1 MIADAILQ
9 SLIHP
14 KTRASVSAVD
24 SDMIRFADGHS
35 LPILQG
41 KPVLLS
47 EDSLFTIE
55 GILQNTTTTQEA
67 TFIDTQGSIKNYL
80 RKRVLPSLAKDFH
93 LEKRYREL
101 AQTVNAKGG
110 RVLVIGS
117 GDKVAYYKSLFH
129 ACEVVC
135 SDVHL
140 GLDADCVID
149 AHEIP
154 FPDGF
159 FDLVFAAQ
167 VLEHTMNPWKVAQE
181 AQRVTKI
188 GGRIQMEA
196 PQNYPY
202 HGQPYDFFRFTF
214 TGLRIL
220 FEQCSIE
227 KASITESNAAMVGVT
242 LGNYM
247 MNLSAQRYYRQGA
260 LFLSRFMFGWLKY
273 LDRFTLHQRSVSFPK
288 GYAFTFLKDGEVR
301 KGDALLKEY
310 YALKP

>member
-14 KTRASVSAVD
+14 KTRASISAVD
-24 SDMIRFADGHS
+24 TDMIRFTDGHS
-35 LPILQG
+35 LPMMQG
-41 KPVLLS
+41 RPILLS

-55 GILQNTTTTQEA
+55 GILQNAATTQEA
-67 TFIDTQGSIKNYL
+67 TFIDTQGSVKNYL

-93 LEKRYREL
+93 LEKRYHEL
-101 AQTVNAKGG
+101 AQTVNAYGG

-117 GDKVAYYKSLFH
+117 GDKVMYYKNLFH

-140 GLDADCVID
+140 QLGADCVID

-181 AQRVTKI
+181 VQRVTKI
-188 GGRIQMEA
+188 GGRIQMEV

-214 TGLRIL
+214 TGLRVL
-220 FEQCSIE
+220 FEQCSVA

-247 MNLSAQRYYRQGA
+247 MNLSAQKYYRQGA
-260 LFLSRFMFGWLKY
+260 LFLSRFLFGWLKY
-273 LDRFTLHQRSVSFPK
+273 LDRFTLHQRSVSSPK
-288 GYAFTFLKDGEVR
+288 GYAFTFVKDGNVR
-301 KGDALLKEY
+301 KGTALLEEY